1 MLSSSRKIAIQ
12 QVDKV
17 VDLVLRCNCEIAF
30 HTVLLVH
37 RVSYRSSAAKHASH
51 RRASLRSPVSPRT
64 HRAVAFG
71 WRCAYASHRRVP
83 FVLGNVRCARLVSMH
98 TTYHRRL
105 VRFVPHRLPT
115 DKTATQRVRHV
126 RFGTKICGLHDGMK
140 VGDRRFS
147 G

>member
-115 DKTATQRVRHV
+115 GLQVYSAKRTKRQRSVCVMSDLVRKSV
-126 RFGTKICGLHDGMK
+126 DCMM
-140 VGDRRFS
+140 V
-147 G
+147 